1 MSRDTKN
8 AGFAFIY
15 SIMITV
21 GTAAGAAAFF

>member
-8 AGFAFIY
+8 AGYAFLF

-21 GTAAGAAAFF
+21 GTAAGAAAMF

>member
-8 AGFAFIY
+8 AGAAFLF
-15 SIMITV
+15 SIMITI